1 MLPRRL
7 DPSGVEA
14 GGESGG
20 ERYLTRT
27 WGGVSGKQ
35 WRGCQAPR
43 LHFSLPLFGF
53 FVLERT
59 TRTAPAERER
69 TGATP
74 LFRPLAR
81 SGERGGVSPG
91 VRHRVRH
98 SPRRSGGRSR
108 LNLSLQE
115 GSPARERVGRRAA
128 TQRLVLADRRRHV
141 LAVRAALA
149 GCVPRRRSR
158 GRSRTLPHDVAPA
171 PARYAS
177 QSSMSRRRRSNRS
190 ERA

>member
-74 LFRPLAR
+74 PFSPLAR
-81 SGERGGVSPG
+81 FGERGGVSPG
-91 VRHRVRH
+91 VRHRVRR
-98 SPRRSGGRSR
+98 PRRPWGGRSR
-108 LNLSLQE
+108 PHASLQE
-115 GSPARERVGRRAA
+115 GSPARTRAGRRA
-128 TQRLVLADRRRHV
+128 TTRRLVVADRRRHV
-141 LAVRAALA
+141 FVVRVALA
-149 GCVPRRRSR
+149 GSVPRR
-158 GRSRTLPHDVAPA
+158 
-171 PARYAS
+171 
-177 QSSMSRRRRSNRS
+177 
-190 ERA
+190 